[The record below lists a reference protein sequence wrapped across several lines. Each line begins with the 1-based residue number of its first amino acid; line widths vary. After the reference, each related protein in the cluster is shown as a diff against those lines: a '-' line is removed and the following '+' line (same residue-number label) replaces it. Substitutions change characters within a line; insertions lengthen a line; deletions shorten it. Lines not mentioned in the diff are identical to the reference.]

1 MCVAHNRWTGSQ
13 TGAEATVSCYGDIP
27 GPWLIKG
34 RFPTSSD
41 QSLNV
46 SSTVKSVL
54 TYQSITGQSSFL
66 SVESELV
73 VHAETALVVQP
84 IKQSVFTSII
94 PAVTF
99 QNPDGENIATEDPQ
113 TILSATYLTPT
124 PTSAPQQSSNTPPT
138 ASSEPTSKSRGVF
151 LSNTDMLAAP
161 STSLAAVEHITAS
174 ETSQRIPSFTYS
186 PQEDSA
192 ASPAVSTAIPTG
204 ETLIQTSG
212 GLPVFTH
219 PGTNLPAA
227 SYSSSILGAVPAINS
242 PVIQSTTPTVVPSF
256 AFSLVIESTPA
267 VGSQSSL
274 CPDTPL
280 ASVSKIAD
288 GNSRVFITETQ
299 YTTAYPSP
307 SLIGNAPPSQDEPL
321 KPAAPSEAR
330 NTSSVEQSSA
340 VLVLSSPVAPP
351 LSKASL
357 QQTLAVVI
365 VTDYTT
371 VTPGLA
377 LESTRAPETYS
388 LPSIPQPAF
397 PTASASP
404 TVPGLPSSSPLPQ
417 PAVPSPAP
425 AYSPNSPASQSI
437 ALPPIA
443 TPPSIQA
450 PQASSST
457 MTGTPSVAPPAPTP
471 SPTSE
476 SPLVVMPIP
485 PSQIFTVTVTT
496 TNTVRETT
504 TVTVTA

>member
-1 MCVAHNRWTGSQ
+1 MASPLTPTLLLLAACVSLITA
-13 TGAEATVSCYGDIP
+13 
-27 GPWLIKG
+27 GPVP
-34 RFPTSSD
+34 RQERRPQFPTSSD

-227 SYSSSILGAVPAINS
+227 S
-242 PVIQSTTPTVVPSF
+242 F
-256 AFSLVIESTPA
+256 
-267 VGSQSSL
+267 
-274 CPDTPL
+274 
-280 ASVSKIAD
+280 
-288 GNSRVFITETQ
+288 
-299 YTTAYPSP
+299 
-307 SLIGNAPPSQDEPL
+307 
-321 KPAAPSEAR
+321 
-330 NTSSVEQSSA
+330 
-340 VLVLSSPVAPP
+340 
-351 LSKASL
+351 
-357 QQTLAVVI
+357 
-365 VTDYTT
+365 
-371 VTPGLA
+371 
-377 LESTRAPETYS
+377 
-388 LPSIPQPAF
+388 
-397 PTASASP
+397 
-404 TVPGLPSSSPLPQ
+404 
-417 PAVPSPAP
+417 
-425 AYSPNSPASQSI
+425 
-437 ALPPIA
+437 
-443 TPPSIQA
+443 
-450 PQASSST
+450 
-457 MTGTPSVAPPAPTP
+457 
-471 SPTSE
+471 
-476 SPLVVMPIP
+476 
-485 PSQIFTVTVTT
+485 
-496 TNTVRETT
+496 
-504 TVTVTA
+504 